1 MAQDETRATLSHF
14 RGLNLNPKTLIPKT
28 LHLHSPRSPNRTPPA
43 RTDTYH
49 NECPW
54 QVCTQLSKRTGMVSS
69 GIKLVYKFK
78 QLQSYSTLAGCG
90 IDDGARLRCE
100 GAQASIAKR
109 LLM

>member
-49 NECPW
+49 NITNVLGRCVP
-54 QVCTQLSKRTGMVSS
+54 SS
-69 GIKLVYKFK
+69 
-78 QLQSYSTLAGCG
+78 
-90 IDDGARLRCE
+90 
-100 GAQASIAKR
+100 AKG
-109 LLM
+109 LEW